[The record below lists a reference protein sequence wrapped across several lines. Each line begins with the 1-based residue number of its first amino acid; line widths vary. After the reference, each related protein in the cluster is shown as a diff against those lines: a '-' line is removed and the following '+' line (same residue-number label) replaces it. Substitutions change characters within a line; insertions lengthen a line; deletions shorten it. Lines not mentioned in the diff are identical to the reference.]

1 MGVFRDEIKRLSFA
15 VMFHTDSGMNKLL
28 KIKIIPI
35 AGNW

>member
-1 MGVFRDEIKRLSFA
+1 MGVFRDEKKRLSFA

-28 KIKIIPI
+28 KIKIIPT